1 MDIAII
7 PWEMVLLCG
16 LSLWLGWGIR
26 GNFGHEYGAALAG
39 ALAAVAIALLSGRE
53 DWWRHVHYFA
63 LFGAI
68 GWSFGG
74 SMSYMMVVGY
84 SHSSQ
89 PLTVFYGFA
98 NLFVIGFLWA
108 ALGGAG
114 TALPAFLTHTQ
125 LALLFTPIAA
135 VFIGWSLQAVI
146 IDWLLAPKRMQRHES
161 PLYWYDT
168 GLGGGTGGDRC
179 STYSRPLPWR
189 FRYGHKPRPL
199 YGDQLVR
206 RVFVARKCLPP
217 PHDTAPWD
225 NWAGCV
231 GMVIGILGYCSRYEL
246 SGVAFATLMTGFAGG
261 IAFSFGQLLKL
272 IYIWIGNKTNLHTN
286 WHSVMEAD
294 ARFSFR
300 YRDRG

>member
-1 MDIAII
+1 MCGSKLTLNAKTHIIGSNQIKGKMEAIRYGHSNY
-7 PWEMVLLCG
+7 PVGNGAFVWFVYLRWVGNTMVTSDMNTVRHFPVR
-16 LSLWLGWGIR
+16 SLRWRLFCSPDGK
-26 GNFGHEYGAALAG
+26 
-39 ALAAVAIALLSGRE
+39 

-89 PLTVFYGFA
+89 SLTVFYGFA
-98 NLFVIGFLWA
+98 NLFAIGFLWA

-125 LALLFTPIAA
+125 LSLFLLPIAA

-146 IDWLLAPKRMQRHES
+146 IDRVLAPKRMQRHES

-168 GLGGGTGGDRC
+168 DWVAALVAIIAALIVVLFRGGLDMGTSLVLYMGVGWFAGFLLLVNVCRLRM
-179 STYSRPLPWR
+179 TP
-189 FRYGHKPRPL
+189 PR
-199 YGDQLVR
+199 G
-206 RVFVARKCLPP
+206 
-217 PHDTAPWD
+217 D

-231 GMVIGILGYCSRYEL
+231 GMIVAVLGYCWRYDLGVLL
-246 SGVAFATLMTGFAGG
+246 SLP
-261 IAFSFGQLLKL
+261 
-272 IYIWIGNKTNLHTN
+272 
-286 WHSVMEAD
+286 
-294 ARFSFR
+294 
-300 YRDRG
+300 